1 MMPVGSAFRTPIF
14 MSACYSGN
22 AGTSRLLYT
31 SGKMN
36 LTRRSLLGMAAA
48 APLAMAAPAPAV
60 KLGIDLFSVRSQN
73 WTPFQLLDYSAKQGA
88 KVVHFSEIRF
98 IGSLEPENLRAVR
111 RYAEERGIEIEIGMK
126 SICPTSK
133 MFDAKAGTAEEQI
146 GRMLDSANVAGS
158 HIVRAVLGSS
168 EDRRPG
174 PIEKHMESMVK
185 VLRNVRSK
193 AMDHNLKI
201 AIENHAGDMQA
212 HELKQVIEEAGKDF
226 VGACLDS
233 GNPCWTLEDP
243 HVTLETLHP
252 YVLTSHVR
260 DSQVWR
266 VPEGAAVSWVRMG
279 EGNVGIEEYCKKYA
293 ELCPGRALS
302 LESIVTN
309 PRIFAFNDPKFWE
322 AYRDVP
328 AWSFQRFLAIADRGK
343 VRPNDPRPV
352 SAEAAK
358 QKEREDLEASIAFT
372 KRVLA
377 L

>member
-1 MMPVGSAFRTPIF
+1 
-14 MSACYSGN
+14 
-22 AGTSRLLYT
+22 
-31 SGKMN
+31 MN

-48 APLAMAAPAPAV
+48 VPVAMAAPSPAPAV
-60 KLGIDLFSVRSQN
+60 KLGIDLFSLRSQG
-73 WTPFQLLDYSAKQGA
+73 WTPFQLLDYSAKLSA

-98 IGSLEPENLRAVR
+98 IGNLEPDNLRAVR

-146 GRMLDSANVAGS
+146 GKMLDSATLAGS
-158 HIVRAVLGSS
+158 HIVRAVLGSM

-193 AMDHNLKI
+193 AQDHNLKI

-233 GNPCWTLEDP
+233 GNPLWTLEDP

-260 DSQVWR
+260 DSAVWR

-279 EGNVGIEEYCKKYA
+279 QGNVRIDEYCKKYA

-302 LESIVTN
+302 MESIVTN
-309 PRIFAFNDPKFWE
+309 PRVFGFRDPKFWE
-322 AYRDVP
+322 AYRDIP
-328 AWSFQRFLAIADRGK
+328 AWSFQRFLEIADRGT
-343 VRPNDPRPV
+343 PRPQEPRAA
-352 SAEAAK
+352 SPEAAK
-358 QKEREDLEASIAFT
+358 QKEREDLEASVDYIR
-372 KRVLA
+372 KLLGR
-377 L
+377 